1 MIARIRRGIGDAKIW
16 VSIDESTDRQ
26 VGANVV
32 VGKEIGEATF
42 SWPWQEPAFYR
53 LRTIVK
59 TMRTNEQQDR
69 TCRRCGVYEETVKHI
84 VFECNDAYYTDE
96 DFLSRL
102 GLLEEMKDPSLVN
115 DTKRILENW
124 ERETNDLQ

>member
-53 LRTIVK
+53 LRTIGK
-59 TMRTNEQQDR
+59 TMTNSRTGPAG
-69 TCRRCGVYEETVKHI
+69 GV
-84 VFECNDAYYTDE
+84 AY
-96 DFLSRL
+96 
-102 GLLEEMKDPSLVN
+102 
-115 DTKRILENW
+115 TKKR
-124 ERETNDLQ
+124 